1 MNNNATEWSKY
12 AEEYN
17 INASF
22 SAQRIHT
29 GLGLAGIAPLDVVN
43 TSHSIL
49 DVGCGTGINTALLS
63 KHTDGKVIGIDPV
76 ASQIQIARKNY
87 VRDNLEFLCCDFQ
100 NLPKYITDNYDLIT
114 FFGSLDYISIDDI
127 FFDIVNHLTHPGS
140 RCFISKFHPFWT
152 TLYGNDVGEALEN
165 SYFESG
171 HEDVVRYGS
180 SEFTRYHYA
189 LSDFITQFTY
199 HGWSLRKF
207 AEPKPT
213 LECSAF
219 SYKDYEF
226 DPILQQRMR
235 RIPMTALFEFAKEPL
250 HAIY

>member
-127 FFDIVNHLTHPGS
+127 FFDIGGS
-140 RCFISKFHPFWT
+140 QCRYIEIIYFWNEDFTLANWANSLFAHISI
-152 TLYGNDVGEALEN
+152 GN
-165 SYFESG
+165 SFK
-171 HEDVVRYGS
+171 HMR
-180 SEFTRYHYA
+180 
-189 LSDFITQFTY
+189 
-199 HGWSLRKF
+199 
-207 AEPKPT
+207 EP
-213 LECSAF
+213 
-219 SYKDYEF
+219 
-226 DPILQQRMR
+226 
-235 RIPMTALFEFAKEPL
+235 
-250 HAIY
+250 